1 MHLYCKTESLFL
13 IVKNPLFCISRIF
26 ASIYLWQTRCNNRGS
41 TVLKIWKSIL
51 NFPPKTFSNIKG
63 VCPHYLPSN
72 CYISIKI
79 VLPSLNLFLECQMW
93 ILSVNEWKMRM
104 LSAKLGCTGQVFSGK
119 TESKTEVTRQLGETV
134 FFWCW
139 DQLLGWKFVRPQ

>member
-1 MHLYCKTESLFL
+1 MNLYKNVLNDYDFL
-13 IVKNPLFCISRIF
+13 KIKNIFTLSTKVFIAQDLFCN
-26 ASIYLWQTRCNNRGS
+26 TP
-41 TVLKIWKSIL
+41 VLTIWWSIL

-119 TESKTEVTRQLGETV
+119 TEVTRQLRETA